1 MYIPHPHGTIDAHKK
16 WENDMSD
23 SENVKSTIDAVTAL
37 VKEIPIYQDLL
48 QPSVREV
55 GKGLHTVAKTVNIAL
70 SPLSGLV
77 WGYDHIS
84 KFVTTKVAEKLRHT
98 PIDNIVPP
106 KLNVAGPALDAL
118 RYIGHEEALSDLYAN
133 LLATAMDKET
143 AESSHP
149 AFVEIIRQMT
159 ADEAKIMKLFL
170 GRNAF
175 PTITIRAEIEESSAG
190 YDHTILIN
198 FLGDDAQCELPSMSP
213 YYIDNL
219 RRLGLVEILPVYG
232 LHDSDGY
239 SRLESGEETKK
250 ILINISEETEYE
262 PRVIRGG
269 VKISPLGNLFLDA
282 CVRLKAPPS
291 ETPASV

>member
-1 MYIPHPHGTIDAHKK
+1 
-16 WENDMSD
+16 MSE
-23 SENVKSTIDAVTAL
+23 SGNVKSTIDAVTGL
-37 VKEIPIYQDLL
+37 VKEIPVYQDLL

-70 SPLSGLV
+70 SPLGALV
-77 WGYDHIS
+77 WGYDQIS
-84 KFVTTKVAEKLRHT
+84 KFVTIKVAEKLSHT
-98 PIDNIVPP
+98 PVENIIPP

-118 RYIGHEEALSDLYAN
+118 RYIGHDEALSDLYAS

-170 GRNAF
+170 DRNAY
-175 PTITIRAEIEESSAG
+175 PTITIRAEVKEGNAG
-190 YDHTILIN
+190 FDHTILIN
-198 FLGDDAQCELPSMSP
+198 FLGDDAQCELPDMSP
-213 YYIDNL
+213 YYLDNL
-219 RRLGLVEILPVYG
+219 RRLGLLEVLPVYG

-239 SRLESGEETKK
+239 SRLEDGEETQK
-250 ILINISEETEYE
+250 IILSISEESEYK

-269 VKISPLGNLFLDA
+269 VKISPLGSLFLDA
-282 CVRLKAPPS
+282 CIKLKKPLS
-291 ETPASV
+291 ESSPTV

>member
-1 MYIPHPHGTIDAHKK
+1 
-16 WENDMSD
+16 MSD
-23 SENVKSTIDAVTAL
+23 SGNVNSAIDAVTGL

-48 QPSVREV
+48 QPSVREI
-55 GKGLHTVAKTVNIAL
+55 GKGMHTVAKTVNIAL

-77 WGYDHIS
+77 WGFEEIS

-98 PIDNIVPP
+98 PVENIVPP
-106 KLNVAGPALDAL
+106 KLNVGGPVLDAL

-143 AESSHP
+143 AENSHP

-170 GRNAF
+170 NRNAF
-175 PTITIRAEIEESSAG
+175 PTITVRAEIKESGAG
-190 YDHTILIN
+190 YDHTILVN
-198 FLGDDAQCELPSMSP
+198 FLGEDAQCELPNMSP

-219 RRLGLVEILPVYG
+219 RRLGLVDVLPMYG

-239 SRLESGEETKK
+239 SRLENSEETKQ
-250 ILINISEETEYE
+250 ILLGISNETEYE
-262 PRVIRGG
+262 PRINRGG
-269 VKISPLGNLFLDA
+269 VKISPLGSLFLDA
-282 CVRLKAPPS
+282 CIQLKAPPPES
-291 ETPASV
+291 PPFV

>member
-1 MYIPHPHGTIDAHKK
+1 
-16 WENDMSD
+16 MSD
-23 SENVKSTIDAVTAL
+23 SGNVKSTIDAVTGL
-37 VKEIPIYQDLL
+37 VKEVPIYQDLL
-48 QPSVREV
+48 QPSVREI

-70 SPLSGLV
+70 SPLSTLV
-77 WGYDHIS
+77 WGYDQLS
-84 KFVTTKVAEKLRHT
+84 KFVTTKVAEKLKDT
-98 PIDNIVPP
+98 PVENIIPP

-133 LLATAMDKET
+133 LLATAMDKAT

-170 GRNAF
+170 DRNAF
-175 PTITIRAEIEESSAG
+175 PIITIRAEVKESNAG

-198 FLGDDAQCELPSMSP
+198 FLGDDAHCELPNMSP

-219 RRLGLVEILPVYG
+219 RRLGLVDILPVYG

-239 SRLESGEETKK
+239 SRLESGEETQK
-250 ILINISEETEYE
+250 ILLGISEKTEYE
-262 PRVIRGG
+262 ARVIRGG
-269 VKISPLGNLFLDA
+269 VKISPLGSLFLDA
-282 CVRLKAPPS
+282 CIKLKAS
-291 ETPASV
+291 SSDTPRFV